1 MFLQE
6 FYTNKSIYVII
17 SLKLKG
23 DYHMSKPLKTSSS
36 KNNHKKI
43 GIIIVIVV
51 LSVVLIVLITFLI
64 LFLLGVIN
72 ETPNKSVPDNTQPS
86 TYIVEPIDAESYYE
100 ENGEILNVIKTKN
113 SKEIL
118 SEKEAIELLNDRG
131 FTNSAIT
138 WNFTED
144 GEYLEDT
151 EAKTDSDTKHP
162 TYSTFYIASTDD
174 YWTVEIVNGCIT
186 ASSINY
192 NITSSSGVPLIV
204 SEKKTVM
211 GYDNISNQFFE
222 TIPKDTSLK
231 VQIVEK
237 IDAHTLDELSKK
249 GS

>member
-1 MFLQE
+1 M
-6 FYTNKSIYVII
+6 
-17 SLKLKG
+17 
-23 DYHMSKPLKTSSS
+23 
-36 KNNHKKI
+36 
-43 GIIIVIVV
+43 IIV
-51 LSVVLIVLITFLI
+51 LSIVLIGLITFLI
-64 LFLLGVIN
+64 LFLFGVFNGI
-72 ETPNKSVPDNTQPS
+72 TNKSVPDNTQPS
-86 TYIVEPIDAESYYE
+86 TYIVEPIDAEAYYE
-100 ENGEILNVIKTKN
+100 ENGEILNVIKTKD
-113 SKEIL
+113 SKGIL
-118 SEKEAIELLNDRG
+118 SEKEAIELLSDRG
-131 FTNSAIT
+131 FTNNTIT

-151 EAKTDSDTKHP
+151 EAKTDSDAKHP
-162 TYSTFYIASTDD
+162 TYSSIYTASNDD
-174 YWTVEIVNGCIT
+174 YWTVEIVNDCIT

-249 GS
+249 GVDQ